1 MIKPN
6 SAGQYY
12 CRKQLPIF
20 FLEWSVKPCKF
31 TEAIFIMQILVP

>member
-12 CRKQLPIF
+12 CRKQLPI